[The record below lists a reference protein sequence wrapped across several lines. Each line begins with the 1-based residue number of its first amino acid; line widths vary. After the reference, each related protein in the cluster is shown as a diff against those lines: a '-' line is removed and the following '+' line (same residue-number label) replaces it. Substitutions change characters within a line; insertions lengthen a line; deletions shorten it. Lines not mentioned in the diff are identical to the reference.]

1 MRYKTTINSRI
12 LETSIFGV
20 GIFLIFVGL
29 TSFSA
34 INRYLQDSF
43 DSNLLTKAQVLV
55 TLFEEKEDGYE
66 FEFADEIMPEFSRS
80 KNPEYFQFWHEN
92 GDHFEKSNSL
102 FDTDLPYSEGLISSY
117 QFGDLTLPNG
127 KDGRMVQIGFTPHLD
142 DDLIASD
149 ENRNVENLVL
159 VLARDTISIAAL
171 IDTMALILLL
181 TVPSILLVIAF
192 IVRYAVRR
200 GLKPLNEVNIQL
212 SEIKGYDLSKRVEIK
227 STVADL
233 EGVITVLNQVLD
245 GIQQSFQREQRFS
258 SDVAHELRTPI
269 AELMNMAEVAA
280 KWPQKVNHE
289 EFYRDVLD
297 SSKKLHLIVDS
308 LLEMARCKAGNMN
321 LDFSQ
326 IKIRYHL
333 EDILLRYEQC
343 AQKKRVFFEN
353 NIDENVEIY
362 SSELALDMILSNL
375 LSNTVEYS
383 AIDSHIE
390 INQRVEF
397 GKVTLSIT
405 NQVENL
411 DKDDLPHMTE
421 SMWRKD
427 QSRSSD
433 DHIGLGL
440 TLVQAYCDML
450 NFKMNIQLEKN
461 RLTVLI
467 IGINLVKKN
476 SYLR

>member
-1 MRYKTTINSRI
+1 MRYKTTISTRI
-12 LETSIFGV
+12 LEISIFGV

-29 TSFSA
+29 TTFIA
-34 INRYLQDSF
+34 INRWLQDSF
-43 DSNLLTKAQVLV
+43 DSNLLAKAQVLV
-55 TLFEEKEDGYE
+55 TLFEEKKDGYE

-102 FDTDLPYSEGLISSY
+102 FDTDLPYTESLASSY
-117 QFGDLTLPNG
+117 QFSDLTLPNG
-127 KDGRMVQIGFTPHLD
+127 KSGRMVQIIFTPHLD
-142 DDLIASD
+142 DELIAGD
-149 ENRNVENLVL
+149 GNRNVENLVL
-159 VLARDTISIAAL
+159 VLARDKISLVAL
-171 IDTMALILLL
+171 INTMVLIFLI
-181 TVPSILLVIAF
+181 TIPSILLVIAF
-192 IVRYAVRR
+192 IIRYAVSR
-200 GLKPLNEVNIQL
+200 GLRPLNEVNIQL
-212 SEIKGYDLSKRVEIK
+212 SEINGYDLSKRVEIK

-233 EGVITVLNQVLD
+233 ERVITVLNQVLD
-245 GIQQSFQREQRFS
+245 GIQKSFQREQRFS

-269 AELMNMAEVAA
+269 AELMSMAEVAA

-289 EFYRDVLD
+289 EFYKDALD

-308 LLEMARCKAGNMN
+308 LLEMARCKAGNMK
-321 LDFSQ
+321 LDFS
-326 IKIRYHL
+326 KINFRHHL
-333 EDILLRYEQC
+333 DDILVRYEQC

-353 NIDENVEIY
+353 NIDENLEIY
-362 SSELALDMILSNL
+362 VSELALDMILSNL

-383 AIDSHIE
+383 AIDSHVE
-390 INQRVEF
+390 INQRVEL

-405 NQVENL
+405 NQVANL

-450 NFKMNIQLEKN
+450 NFKMSIHLDKN
-461 RLTVLI
+461 HLTVLI

-476 SYLR
+476 A